1 MSGVETAFS
10 PDECV
15 GQALMHC
22 FELAKL
28 AQQEKDRRRN
38 LIAERAGGH
47 IDHCGIEIA
56 FVLLAG
62 VS

>member
-1 MSGVETAFS
+1 VSGVETAFS

-38 LIAERAGGH
+38 LIAERAGDH
-47 IDHCGIEIA
+47 IGIEIA
-56 FVLLAG
+56 VVLLAG